1 MLSSA
6 KSMDDEAARLAVL
19 RDPKRMAA
27 LLVRAFSSSILDES
41 VNGAARRR
49 STQTQEEEDEEV
61 EETQEEFQELER
73 RGSAGTA
80 AEAPPLRVVI
90 RPVAEDDEDDA
101 GELDEEEDDDEEKP
115 LDEEELEAAATA
127 LQTATRIV
135 EELRLKMLLKAGQQ
149 MERQRQDNDEPPIS
163 SIAEANPSSTEGPGA
178 PVPRA
183 RVRSNSAC
191 SGCGKSFNPFHRS
204 KNCAACGFAFCPK
217 CSSKNF
223 VLPTCFG
230 YRDESVRT
238 CDLCAKW
245 FQKAMDRYFDA
256 MELAK
261 DLEHD
266 SSIHRGSMGEITIE
280 EKPRSLSSFNNS
292 TPVSTNTSDGILSV
306 ITRQRSSVSS
316 PDPVPSS
323 PSDEVADESV
333 DNDDQIIPSIS
344 TSSTSRRRHRQS
356 SITSAPSPSINKNK
370 PWFSGH
376 LRAMHVNDRLPRKKK
391 TRGESEGGETEN
403 NSPELRSR
411 RNRLSSVA
419 SSRSRHTN
427 EDADDRPGGQ
437 QEDSAGNSP
446 IDFQDGEDVSK
457 RPGTGRGSSLT
468 ISVKPAN
475 GNDSMRPRR
484 KTRRS
489 KFSRSASFDLANL
502 QSGVS
507 PDSSPEMKRCNTFGP
522 DEGRILASD
531 VASSGSSDR
540 SNSMRS
546 LKAFDDSDIVD
557 ERAQLDSAEV
567 KMKSEA
573 KLSAAVLRF
582 AVYEMGGKEGA
593 GLRRTF
599 GFTKANP
606 VLDRYTLELDCRQRI
621 VRAKSVFMHRFW
633 SFHCDSVQSFV
644 SGSSDGMARLVVFNG
659 GQGNQTLELKFANDD
674 EREQF
679 KQAMDSCRSTNLD
692 RMRKFASR
700 TAMSLPARP
709 ELPAS
714 PVLDNFRSPMPLEPN
729 TTFSADTTTSIES
742 ELGLTHDIGGNNAI
756 NSPVLQSIHVPLLP
770 GEAVVKDTELQAT
783 MLIGP
788 VSETNESTLV
798 WGRIRGKIA
807 VTNYRVIFTPFERV
821 QVQLRCCGQGGI
833 AYVPLFA
840 ITHVQLL
847 YPGGRRPKSGR
858 TYYAGMAGSASIIS
872 INCKDVRVMRFQL
885 DSHASVSDDHAHKLR
900 ATIAK
905 LADASQ
911 RYTIVER
918 GSPIRTASPG
928 FGPLPSSASD
938 SDTFPDREGDREG
951 SLLESKEPFFQ
962 NSSRIPAYAASPVL
976 RPDRILTFP
985 REISGSFASSYSI
998 SDVPP
1003 DQNGW
1008 NLFVDEREF
1017 KRQIGG
1023 DPAVSPFLKF
1033 YKNDRGNICKSYPSK
1048 LLLPASM
1055 NSATLAK
1062 VADFR
1067 AKNRLP
1073 VITYFHRR
1081 NRCVL
1086 TRSSQPLLGNLLSG
1100 TSNVSDQLLL
1110 GVYRR
1115 LPDIIKN
1122 QSQSSQ
1128 SSRPLYIFDARKPK
1142 ASTGNRLMGKGG
1154 VETPQDYPGAVIHH
1168 LNIANMYR
1176 MQSSFMGL
1184 MKLFLPGGVE
1194 DTDRTWLS
1202 SVESTRWLDHVR
1214 LVLDGALK
1222 IARVLEL
1229 EGASALVHCSDG
1241 WDRTAQLCALAQLI
1255 IDPYYRTIR
1264 GFATLVEKDWLAFGH
1279 KYAERCGS
1287 DRNRDPQRNKSSPI
1301 MFQFIDAVWQMQRQY
1316 PRSFE
1321 FNERFLLHL
1330 ANSLTSGLYGTFMYD
1345 SRLQR
1350 DVNEVKYNTV
1360 SVWTPV
1366 LMKPELYSNSNYE
1379 MHDGPIWPW
1388 VSCKMMRLWENY
1400 FFQWHPKYYKCQWAC
1415 SLIYHGPSSSRG
1427 GTSSGDKD
1435 RENVQQQTPH
1445 RDAAHVKDP
1454 PALDLLATPIT
1465 SSIAEEDGAHDVPI
1479 ISLSSE
1485 DEDSSTRVRTA
1496 SGTYTQKASK
1506 RSIFGLT
1513 RGSRQRAQSEENGS
1527 QEVC

>member
-27 LLVRAFSSSILDES
+27 LLVRAFSSSILDDS
-41 VNGAARRR
+41 VHGAARRG
-49 STQTQEEEDEEV
+49 STQAQEEEDEEV

-73 RGSAGTA
+73 RASAGTA
-80 AEAPPLRVVI
+80 TEAAPLRVVI

-101 GELDEEEDDDEEKP
+101 GEEYEEEDDDEEKP

-149 MERQRQDNDEPPIS
+149 MERQRQDNDEPPFS
-163 SIAEANPSSTEGPGA
+163 SPPVENNTGTPTGGPGV
-178 PVPRA
+178 PVPHA
-183 RVRSNSAC
+183 RVRSDSAC

-230 YRDESVRT
+230 YHDESVRT

-256 MELAK
+256 MELTKEQEQDA
-261 DLEHD
+261 
-266 SSIHRGSMGEITIE
+266 SIHRGSMGEITIE
-280 EKPRSLSSFNNS
+280 EKPRSLSSFNS
-292 TPVSTNTSDGILSV
+292 TPAPTNDGLLSV
-306 ITRQRSSVSS
+306 ITRRSSVSS
-316 PDPVPSS
+316 PDPVPS
-323 PSDEVADESV
+323 DDVADESV
-333 DNDDQIIPSIS
+333 DNDDQIAPSTS
-344 TSSTSRRRHRQS
+344 TSSSSRRRHRRQS
-356 SITSAPSPSINKNK
+356 VTSAPASSLSKNK

-411 RNRLSSVA
+411 RSRLSSVA
-419 SSRSRHTN
+419 SSKSRHTN
-427 EDADDRPGGQ
+427 EDADDRSCGQ
-437 QEDSAGNSP
+437 QENSAGNSP
-446 IDFQDGEDVSK
+446 IDIQDGEDISK
-457 RPGTGRGSSLT
+457 SSATGRSGSSLT
-468 ISVKPAN
+468 ITVKP
-475 GNDSMRPRR
+475 GEDSNHTR
-484 KTRRS
+484 KRSRRS

-502 QSGVS
+502 QSSVS

-522 DEGRILASD
+522 NDGRKLASD
-531 VASSGSSDR
+531 VLSSGGSDR
-540 SNSMRS
+540 SNSMVS

-567 KMKSEA
+567 KMNSEA

-644 SGSSDGMARLVVFNG
+644 YGSSDGMARLVVFNG

-679 KQAMDSCRSTNLD
+679 KQAMDSCRSINLD
-692 RMRKFASR
+692 RMRKFALR
-700 TAMSLPARP
+700 TAMSLPVRP

-714 PVLDNFRSPMPLEPN
+714 PVLDNFHSPVPLEPS
-729 TTFSADTTTSIES
+729 TTFSADMSTSIES
-742 ELGLTHDIGGNNAI
+742 ELGLTHEIGSDNTC

-788 VSETNESTLV
+788 VSETYESTLV

-821 QVQLRCCGQGGI
+821 QIQPRCGGQGGI
-833 AYVPLFA
+833 AYIPLFA

-847 YPGGRRPKSGR
+847 YPGGRRPKAGR
-858 TYYAGMAGSASIIS
+858 TYYAGMAGAASIIS
-872 INCKDVRVMRFQL
+872 INCKDIRVMRFQL
-885 DSHASVSDDHAHKLR
+885 DSQASVSDDQAHKLR

-911 RYTIVER
+911 RYTLVER
-918 GSPIRTASPG
+918 GSPIRTISPAL
-928 FGPLPSSASD
+928 GPLSSSTSD
-938 SDTFPDREGDREG
+938 SDTLDGDRE
-951 SLLESKEPFFQ
+951 SSIHESKEPFFQ
-962 NSSRIPAYAASPVL
+962 IPSRSLAYAASPVL
-976 RPDRILTFP
+976 RPDRMLTIP
-985 REISGSFASSYSI
+985 REISGSFAFSYSI
-998 SDVPP
+998 SNVPP
-1003 DQNGW
+1003 EQNGW
-1008 NLFVDEREF
+1008 HLFVDEREF

-1023 DPAVSPFLKF
+1023 DPAVSPFLKY
-1033 YKNDRGNICKSYPSK
+1033 YKNERGNICKSYPSK

-1073 VITYFHRR
+1073 VITYYHRR

-1086 TRSSQPLLGNLLSG
+1086 TRSSQPLLGSLLSG

-1128 SSRPLYIFDARKPK
+1128 SSRPIYIFDARKPK

-1194 DTDRTWLS
+1194 DSDRTWLS

-1316 PRSFE
+1316 SRSFE

-1330 ANSLTSGLYGTFMYD
+1330 ANAMTSGLYGTFMYD
-1345 SRLQR
+1345 TRLQR
-1350 DVNEVKYNTV
+1350 DVNEVKYNSV

-1415 SLIYHGPSSSRG
+1415 SLIYHGPSSARG
-1427 GTSSGDKD
+1427 GTSDGGDKD
-1435 RENVQQQTPH
+1435 KENAQQQTPH
-1445 RDAAHVKDP
+1445 WDTSHAKGL

-1465 SSIAEEDGAHDVPI
+1465 SSIVEENGAHDVPV

-1485 DEDSSTRVRTA
+1485 DEDSLKRVRTA
-1496 SGTYTQKASK
+1496 SGTYTKKASK
-1506 RSIFGLT
+1506 RNIFGLT

>member
-1 MLSSA
+1 MLASA

-27 LLVRAFSSSILDES
+27 LLVRAFSSSMLEDPR
-41 VNGAARRR
+41 NG
-49 STQTQEEEDEEV
+49 SEEDEMV

-73 RGSAGTA
+73 RASAGTA
-80 AEAPPLRVVI
+80 TEAPPLRVGVH
-90 RPVAEDDEDDA
+90 RVNEDDEDD
-101 GELDEEEDDDEEKP
+101 DEEEEEVDEQEEEAGKP

-135 EELRLKMLLKAGQQ
+135 EELRLKMLLKAGEQ
-149 MERQRQDNDEPPIS
+149 MERQRQDTDNEPQLAPRSENI
-163 SIAEANPSSTEGPGA
+163 PSVIGGGPGV

-183 RVRSNSAC
+183 RVRNNSAC
-191 SGCGKSFNPFHRS
+191 SGCSKSFNPFHRS
-204 KNCAACGFAFCPK
+204 KNCAACGYAFCPK
-217 CSSKNF
+217 CSSKNI

-230 YRDESVRT
+230 YRDEAMRT
-238 CDLCAKW
+238 CDPCARW

-256 MELAK
+256 MELTK
-261 DLEHD
+261 EQDQE
-266 SSIHRGSMGEITIE
+266 SSVHRGSLGEIRIE
-280 EKPRSLSSFNNS
+280 EKSRSLSSFTNNVAVPS
-292 TPVSTNTSDGILSV
+292 SSASDGVLSV
-306 ITRQRSSVSS
+306 ITRPRSSVSS
-316 PDPVPSS
+316 PDPVPSC
-323 PSDEVADESV
+323 PTEEVIDESA
-333 DNDDQIIPSIS
+333 DHDEQLM
-344 TSSTSRRRHRQS
+344 TSSSTTSKSRRRHRHS
-356 SITSAPSPSINKNK
+356 SISVPPSPSINKNK

-391 TRGESEGGETEN
+391 GRGESEGGDTEN
-403 NSPELRSR
+403 NSPELRSFATR
-411 RNRLSSVA
+411 RGRLSSVA
-419 SSRSRHTN
+419 SSTSKRKYTGEDTGEKADGQPTTDDAEDVTGVSSNTGKGSPMAISNKTTN
-427 EDADDRPGGQ
+427 DA
-437 QEDSAGNSP
+437 EDSSP
-446 IDFQDGEDVSK
+446 S
-457 RPGTGRGSSLT
+457 RPQ
-468 ISVKPAN
+468 
-475 GNDSMRPRR
+475 R
-484 KTRRS
+484 KARRS
-489 KFSRSASFDLANL
+489 KFSRSASFDLTNL
-502 QSGVS
+502 PSAAS
-507 PDSSPEMKRCNTFGP
+507 PNSSDGSPEMKRCNTFGP
-522 DEGRILASD
+522 DEARTIAADIASNG
-531 VASSGSSDR
+531 SGR

-546 LKAFDDSDIVD
+546 QKAFDDSDIVD
-557 ERAQLDSAEV
+557 ERALPDSADV

-582 AVYEMGGKEGA
+582 AVYEMGAKEGA

-633 SFHCDSVQSFV
+633 SFHCDSVQAFEF
-644 SGSSDGMARLVVFNG
+644 GSSEGMARLIVFNG
-659 GQGNQTLELKFANDD
+659 GQGNQSLELKFANDD

-679 KQAMDSCRSTNLD
+679 KQAMDSCRSSHLD
-692 RMRKFASR
+692 RMRGFASR
-700 TAMSLPARP
+700 TAMSLSARS
-709 ELPAS
+709 ELTAS
-714 PVLDNFRSPMPLEPN
+714 PVLDNLRSPTPQEPS
-729 TTFSADTTTSIES
+729 TTFSADMRTSIES
-742 ELGLTHDIGGNNAI
+742 ELRLTHGTGDNYDIDT
-756 NSPVLQSIHVPLLP
+756 PTLQSIHVPLLP
-770 GEAVVKDTELQAT
+770 GEIVVKNTELEAT
-783 MLIGP
+783 LLIGP
-788 VSETNESTLV
+788 ASDTYESTQV

-807 VTNYRVIFTPFERV
+807 VTNYRVIFTPFDRV
-821 QVQLRCCGQGGI
+821 QVQPRCGGQGGI
-833 AYVPLFA
+833 AYIPLFA

-847 YPGGRRPKSGR
+847 YPGGRRTKSGR
-858 TYYAGMAGSASIIS
+858 TYYAGMAGSASIVSIS
-872 INCKDVRVMRFQL
+872 CKDIRVMRFQL
-885 DSHASVSDDHAHKLR
+885 DTHPSVSDDHAHKLR
-900 ATIAK
+900 ATITK
-905 LADASQ
+905 MADSSQ
-911 RYTIVER
+911 RYTVVER
-918 GSPIRTASPG
+918 ASPIRTSSPG
-928 FGPLPSSASD
+928 LGPLPNDTPPDQGD
-938 SDTFPDREGDREG
+938 SGQG
-951 SLLESKEPFFQ
+951 SLHESREPF
-962 NSSRIPAYAASPVL
+962 SHLTHSLSRIPAYAASPVL
-976 RPDRILTFP
+976 RPDRILTIP
-985 REISGSFASSYSI
+985 HEISGSFAFSYSI
-998 SDVPP
+998 SDIPP

-1055 NSATLAK
+1055 TSATLAK

-1073 VITYFHRR
+1073 VITYYHRR

-1086 TRSSQPLLGNLLSG
+1086 TRSSQPLLGSLLSG
-1100 TSNVSDQLLL
+1100 SSNVSDQLLL

-1128 SSRPLYIFDARKPK
+1128 SSRPIYIFDARKPK

-1184 MKLFLPGGVE
+1184 MKLFLPGGIE

-1202 SVESTRWLDHVR
+1202 NVESTRWLDHVR

-1241 WDRTAQLCALAQLI
+1241 WDRTAQLCALAQLMV
-1255 IDPYYRTIR
+1255 DPYFRTIR

-1279 KYAERCGS
+1279 KYAERTSG
-1287 DRNRDPQRNKSSPI
+1287 DRNRDPQRNKASPI

-1330 ANSLTSGLYGTFMYD
+1330 ANSMTSGLYGTFLYD

-1350 DVNEVKYNTV
+1350 DVNEVKYNSV

-1366 LMKPELYSNSNYE
+1366 LLRPELYSNSDYE
-1379 MHDGPIWPW
+1379 MYDGPIWPW
-1388 VSCKMMRLWENY
+1388 VSCKMLRLWENY
-1400 FFQWHPKYYKCQWAC
+1400 FFQWHPKFYKCQWAC
-1415 SLIYHGPSSSRG
+1415 SLIHHGPSSSRG
-1427 GTSSGDKD
+1427 STSTNSEKEGKD
-1435 RENVQQQTPH
+1435 IQQRQTPH
-1445 RDAAHVKDP
+1445 SEVIHVRDP

-1465 SSIAEEDGAHDVPI
+1465 STIAEYDGDHEVPT
-1479 ISLSSE
+1479 ISLSSD
-1485 DEDSSTRVRTA
+1485 DEDSSKRIRTA
-1496 SGTYTQKASK
+1496 SGTYTKKPSK
-1506 RSIFGLT
+1506 RNLFGLT

-1527 QEVC
+1527 QEIR